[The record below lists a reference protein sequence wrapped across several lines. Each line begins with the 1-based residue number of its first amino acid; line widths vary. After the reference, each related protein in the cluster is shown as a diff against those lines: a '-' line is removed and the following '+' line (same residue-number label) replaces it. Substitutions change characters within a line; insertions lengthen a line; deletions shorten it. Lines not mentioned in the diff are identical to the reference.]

1 MMNLPRYLLI
11 LLLLMAGHTPATAQE
26 TAAAEPLTLSTAAR
40 IALNKNP
47 RVQVAAHDLHAAQA
61 QVKQARAMFLPRVD
75 FRETFTNGNNPVY
88 VFGTLL
94 GQKTFSEM
102 NFSIPSLN
110 EPDPLNNFKSE
121 VTLYQ
126 SIWEGGKI
134 RAQNRIANLNEQIQ
148 VQEQELTRQQ
158 VIFDVVRHYYA
169 VQLSRQ
175 RTATAEAA
183 LHSAE
188 ANAKRIQD
196 LLDNGLVVKSDLLR
210 IQVFQAEMQQ
220 ALFEAE
226 NQLQLSRA
234 ALDADLGRDYHAY
247 TTYELATPLEKIQVS
262 LPDER
267 SLLDQALQNRPE
279 VLTLRSAIT
288 IAENQVR
295 HAQGD
300 YLPGV
305 GFFSTLEYNVGTQAD
320 ARGGNYLL
328 GVQLRW
334 NIFDGF
340 AKGARV
346 AENRSRQYGLEMK
359 LDHLTDMISLQIK
372 DNYLRMRT
380 AHQQYE
386 VAAAAVSQAEEA
398 LRITRDR
405 YESGL
410 ATLTDLLASETALTG
425 ARTRLSQAQYQY
437 NVAYANLELSAG
449 TLTLNSPLFQ

>member
-1 MMNLPRYLLI
+1 MTRIPKYVLSLTVVLMGAGLI
-11 LLLLMAGHTPATAQE
+11 AAQDS
-26 TAAAEPLTLSTAAR
+26 AAARQLSLTEAVL
-40 IALNKNP
+40 IALSKNHQ
-47 RVQVAAHDLHAAQA
+47 VQVAAHDLHAAQA
-61 QVKQARAMFLPRVD
+61 QVKQARSMFLPRLD
-75 FRETFTNGNNPVY
+75 FKETFTNGNNPVY

-94 GQKTFSEM
+94 GQKSFTEM
-102 NFSIPSLN
+102 NFNLDSLN

-121 VTLYQ
+121 ITVYQ

-134 RAQNRIANLNEQIQ
+134 RAQNRIADLNEQIKM
-148 VQEQELTRQQ
+148 QERELTRQQ

-175 RTATAEAA
+175 HVATAEAA
-183 LHSAE
+183 LRSAE
-188 ANAKRIQD
+188 ASAKRIQD
-196 LLDNGLVVKSDLLR
+196 MLDNGLVVKSDLLR

-220 ALFEAE
+220 SLFEAE
-226 NQLQLSRA
+226 NQLQLSRS
-234 ALDADLGRDYHAY
+234 ALDVDMGRHLAMA
-247 TTYELATPLEKIQVS
+247 YELATPLEKIKVS
-262 LPDER
+262 LPDES
-267 SLLDQALQNRPE
+267 SLLDKALQNRPE
-279 VLTLRSAIT
+279 VLSLRSAIT

-295 HAQGD
+295 QAKGD

-305 GFFSTLEYNVGTQAD
+305 GFFSTLEYNVGTDSD

-334 NIFDGF
+334 NLFDGF

-346 AENRSRQYGLEMK
+346 AENRSRQYGLEKK

-372 DNYLRMRT
+372 DNYLKMRT
-380 AHQQYE
+380 AHQQHE
-386 VAAAAVSQAEEA
+386 VATTAVSQADEA
-398 LRITRDR
+398 LRITRNR

-410 ATLTDLLASETALTG
+410 ATLTDLLAAETALTG

-449 TLTLNSPLFQ
+449 ILTLNSPLFR